1 MQAEFDKNSV
11 NRELILPPSP
21 YLIRYVKIKQA
32 RDVTLQKIDE
42 ATEGLL
48 ARDTFM
54 YILDQQRMGVNIADS
69 AFIKQHKNIITASLP
84 MLKIALQQ
92 MYVTGL
98 FDELLD
104 VAQPEK
110 RTPASIPLNEKVNFV
125 ETGEEF
131 EESNT
136 EIFEMYAHLLGITRQ
151 QITTNFKAEES
162 VIIFFSAVADHV
174 PLHPFPSKQIA
185 QQLAPSIQVPSV
197 GEIIHVPTKLPGVSV
212 EYAYLGSRETPETSL
227 LVKPLS

>member
-11 NRELILPPSP
+11 NREPILPPSP
-21 YLIRYVKIKQA
+21 YFIRYVKIEQT
-32 RDVTLQKIDE
+32 RDATLQKIDE

-48 ARDTFM
+48 TRDTFM
-54 YILDQQRMGVNIADS
+54 YILNQQRIGVHIADS

-92 MYVTGL
+92 MYVAGL

-110 RTPASIPLNEKVNFV
+110 RTHASIPLSDEVSFI
-125 ETGEEF
+125 ETGSEF

-136 EIFEMYAHLLGITRQ
+136 EIFEMYAHLLGVPRQ

-162 VIIFFSAVADHV
+162 VNIFLSAVADHV

-185 QQLAPSIQVPSV
+185 QQLAPSIQVPSI
-197 GEIIHVPTKLPGVSV
+197 GEVIHLPTKLPGVSV
-212 EYAYLGSRETPETSL
+212 EYAYLGSSEAPETSL
-227 LVKPLS
+227 LVNPLS

>member
-1 MQAEFDKNSV
+1 MQAEFDKNRID
-11 NRELILPPSP
+11 RESILANP
-21 YLIRYVKIKQA
+21 YFMRYVKIEQA
-32 RDVTLQKIDE
+32 RDATLQKIDK

-54 YILDQQRMGVNIADS
+54 YVLDQQRIGAQITDPV
-69 AFIKQHKNIITASLP
+69 FIQQHKNIITASLP
-84 MLKIALQQ
+84 MLKIGLQQ
-92 MYVTGL
+92 MYVAEL

-104 VAQPEK
+104 ATQPEK
-110 RTPASIPLNEKVNFV
+110 RTHTSIPLSDEVSFI
-125 ETGEEF
+125 ETGGEI
-131 EESNT
+131 EESNA

-162 VIIFFSAVADHV
+162 VRIFFSAVTDHI
-174 PLHPFPSKQIA
+174 PLHPFPPKQVV